1 MRCHGNWPK
10 TNVWR
15 DATIN
20 SSFHLGR
27 GEASGGTVSTLEF
40 IFVICA
46 LWLWSLD
53 WLQSKPPPLR
63 GVRTEQS
70 SHRTCTLNTIIDL
83 CWLCSL
89 CCFMTACWY
98 RQHSQSVS
106 LSGRFT
112 PWFGQLPR
120 GYSQAKLKQRPSMPN
135 IVPGWNMDSYQ
146 MDLHEIWCRLSWR
159 TWRGS

>member
-1 MRCHGNWPK
+1 MRCHGSWPK

-53 WLQSKPPPLR
+53 RRQSKLPPLR
-63 GVRTEQS
+63 GVRTEGS
-70 SHRTCTLNTIIDL
+70 SHRTCTLNTIIGL
-83 CWLCSL
+83 RWLCSL
-89 CCFMTACWY
+89 NCFMTTRWY
-98 RQHSQSVS
+98 WQHSQSVS
-106 LSGRFT
+106 VSGRFT
-112 PWFGQLPR
+112 PQFGLLPR
-120 GYSQAKLKQRPSMPN
+120 GYSQAKLKQRPSMPT
-135 IVPGWNMDSYQ
+135 IVPGWNMDNYQ
-146 MDLHEIWCRLSWR
+146 MEVHEIRCRLSWR
-159 TWRGS
+159 IPWGS